1 MREYLTSLNVDGVE
15 CVTWKECASKLMEKF
30 FPAAGMNVEGCSE
43 DETEGMKDK
52 SFEWNEVEKAIVKAK
67 LRKAPGLDG
76 VNAEILRAIWRANP
90 GWVVSMFDACLRDGC
105 FPSEGKK
112 ARVVILPKSPEK
124 PRSDPASYRPIS
136 LLPVLG
142 KTLERLMVGRL
153 ECRKIE

>member
-76 VNAEILRAIWRANP
+76 VNSEILRAIWRANP
-90 GWVVSMFDACLRDGC
+90 GWVASMFDACLRDGY

-112 ARVVILPKSPEK
+112 SRAVILPKCPEK
-124 PRSDPASYRPIS
+124 PRLDPASFRHIS
-136 LLPVLG
+136 LLPVL
-142 KTLERLMVGRL
+142 KDA
-153 ECRKIE
+153 